1 MPPKDPSTSHAM
13 CLPAP
18 KDPVSSV
25 ASSPR
30 PICPCCIQDH
40 HSPLIACV
48 LTPHLHHPST
58 AVCHPGHVT
67 SSEAHHLKHI
77 IRDIIR
83 GTSSETSPIHAWNY
97 RCSCHPVH
105 PETSSE
111 VHPPSPAYHPRHHPY
126 NLGITD
132 ASSLVSNHLWA
143 HLNINQSSLKSIS
156 KFWSMASSSI
166 ESLSIVWM
174 LD

>member
-1 MPPKDPSTSHAM
+1 M

-18 KDPVSSV
+18 KDPVGSV
-25 ASSPR
+25 ASSPQ

-40 HSPLIACV
+40 HSPLIPCV
-48 LTPHLHHPST
+48 LTPHPHHPST
-58 AVCHPGHVT
+58 AVFHPGHVT

-83 GTSSETSPIHAWNY
+83 GTSSETSPIYAWNY
-97 RCSCHPVH
+97 RCSHHPVHLEIYQPVLVH

-111 VHPPSPAYHPRHHPY
+111 VHPPSLAHHLRFHPY

-132 ASSLVSNHLWA
+132 AAILVYNHLWA
-143 HLNINQSSLKSIS
+143 HLNINQSSWKSIS
-156 KFWSMASSSI
+156 EFW
-166 ESLSIVWM
+166 
-174 LD
+174 